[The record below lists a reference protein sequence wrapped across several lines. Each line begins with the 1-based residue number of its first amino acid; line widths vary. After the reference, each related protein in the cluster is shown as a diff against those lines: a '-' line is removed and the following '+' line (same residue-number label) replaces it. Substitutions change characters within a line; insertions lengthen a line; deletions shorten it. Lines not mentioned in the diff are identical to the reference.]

1 MTQGVPRNL
10 RHGYEALHRALSR
23 TVIDRLLHVETAD
36 IVDLADLGLDAPHRG
51 NYEAGGWLDLV
62 RVLRPGEVGPDDVFL
77 DFGSGKG
84 RILLVAARYR
94 FARII
99 GVEISETL
107 TAIAR
112 RNMARCRLRPRCRD
126 VELVTADALHYPIPD
141 DVSVVY
147 LFSPFREAIFDAVV
161 ARLVESVDRHPRAV
175 RVIYRNAIYHDRLL
189 RSGRFRP
196 VRASLGPRPGRA
208 WRERTAVRL
217 YALEP
222 R

>member
-84 RILLVAARYR
+84 RILLVAARYC

-99 GVEISETL
+99 GVES
-107 TAIAR
+107 
-112 RNMARCRLRPRCRD
+112 
-126 VELVTADALHYPIPD
+126 
-141 DVSVVY
+141 
-147 LFSPFREAIFDAVV
+147 
-161 ARLVESVDRHPRAV
+161 
-175 RVIYRNAIYHDRLL
+175 
-189 RSGRFRP
+189 
-196 VRASLGPRPGRA
+196 PRP
-208 WRERTAVRL
+208 
-217 YALEP
+217 
-222 R
+222 